1 LSRQHRIL
9 TPEHVPIVLVPAGV
23 GSRFL
28 ALIVDFIL
36 LTGLIAV
43 LAAALQLVLPRG
55 IGAAVVTTL
64 GFALTW
70 GYHVYFETR
79 RQGRTPGKRAAGLR
93 VVDGRG
99 LPITVEQSLLRNI
112 VRALDFLPV
121 FYGVGGLCALLD
133 RDRRRLGDVLADTL
147 VVRDRAAAAA
157 RAAASA
163 RASSLATPQRQRSN
177 ALADPGTLRRIRHRL
192 TLEERELL
200 LDLCLRADRLD
211 ARARYDLMEEVG
223 AHYRR
228 KLEIDQPHLS
238 AENLVRD
245 LTVLA
250 FGGGPRNPNA

>member
-1 LSRQHRIL
+1 LSRRRRIL

-28 ALIVDFIL
+28 ALVLDFIL
-36 LTGLIAV
+36 STGLIAL
-43 LAAALQLVLPRG
+43 LAAVLQLVLPRG
-55 IGAAVVTTL
+55 LGAAAVTTL

-99 LPITVEQSLLRNI
+99 LPITVEQSLLRNV

-121 FYGVGGLCALLD
+121 FYGAGGLCALLD

-147 VVRDRAAAAA
+147 VVRERS
-157 RAAASA
+157 AASA
-163 RASSLATPQRQRSN
+163 RAAAFARSARLPAAQRPN

-200 LDLCLRADRLD
+200 LDLCLRADRLG
-211 ARARYDLMEEVG
+211 ARARYDLMEQVG

-245 LTVLA
+245 LAALA
-250 FGGGPRNPNA
+250 FGGGRTGP

>member
-1 LSRQHRIL
+1 LSRERRIL

-28 ALIVDFIL
+28 ALTIDFL
-36 LTGLIAV
+36 LLMAL
-43 LAAALQLVLPRG
+43 LALLAQVALLLLPRG
-55 IGAAVVTTL
+55 LGVAAVTTA
-64 GFALTW
+64 GFVLTW

-99 LPITVEQSLLRNI
+99 LAISVEQSFVRNI

-133 RDRRRLGDVLADTL
+133 RDRRRLGDVLADTV
-147 VVRDRAAAAA
+147 VVRERTASSAGAARERAA
-157 RAAASA
+157 R
-163 RASSLATPQRQRSN
+163 LPGLQRPN
-177 ALADPGTLRRIRHRL
+177 ALADPATVRRIRHRL

-200 LDLCLRADRLD
+200 LDLCQRADRLN

-245 LTVLA
+245 LTALA
-250 FGGGPRNPNA
+250 FGHAPER

>member
-1 LSRQHRIL
+1 MSRQRRIL

-28 ALIVDFIL
+28 ALIVDFL
-36 LTGLIAV
+36 LLMGV
-43 LAAALQLVLPRG
+43 LAMAAELLQLALPRG
-55 IGAAVVTTL
+55 VGAAAVTTL

-79 RQGRTPGKRAAGLR
+79 QQGRTPGKRAAGLR

-99 LPITVEQSLLRNI
+99 LAITVEQSFLRNI

-121 FYGVGGLCALLD
+121 FYGVGGCCALLD

-147 VVRDRAAAAA
+147 VVRERSAPSARAAAAA
-157 RAAASA
+157 QRAVRLPGA
-163 RASSLATPQRQRSN
+163 QRPN

-200 LDLCLRADRLD
+200 LDLCLRADRLSP
-211 ARARYDLMEEVG
+211 RARYDLMEEVG
-223 AHYRR
+223 AYYRR
-228 KLEIDQPHLS
+228 RLEIDQPHLS

-245 LTVLA
+245 LTALA
-250 FGGGPRNPNA
+250 FGHASER

>member
-1 LSRQHRIL
+1 VNRRRRIL
-9 TPEHVPIVLVPAGV
+9 TPEHVPIVLAPAGV

-28 ALIVDFIL
+28 ALIVDFL
-36 LTGLIAV
+36 LLMAL
-43 LAAALQLVLPRG
+43 LAALAQVLQLALPLG
-55 IGAAVVTTL
+55 VGTAVVITL
-64 GFALTW
+64 GFVLTW

-79 RQGRTPGKRAAGLR
+79 HQGRTPGKRAAGLR

-99 LPITVEQSLLRNI
+99 LPITVEQSLLRNV

-147 VVRDRAAAAA
+147 VVRERTAASARAAAAA
-157 RAAASA
+157 ERARRLPGS
-163 RASSLATPQRQRSN
+163 QRPN
-177 ALADPGTLRRIRHRL
+177 ALADPATVRRVRHRL

-200 LDLCLRADRLD
+200 LDLCLRADRLS

-245 LTVLA
+245 LTALA
-250 FGGGPRNPNA
+250 FGGTPER

>member
-1 LSRQHRIL
+1 MSRQRRIL

-28 ALIVDFIL
+28 ALIVDFVL
-36 LTGLIAV
+36 LTGMIAV
-43 LAAALQLVLPRG
+43 LAAVLQLVLPRG

-133 RDRRRLGDVLADTL
+133 RDRRRLGDILADTL

-163 RASSLATPQRQRSN
+163 RAARLAAPQRPN
-177 ALADPGTLRRIRHRL
+177 ALADPGTLRRIRHRV

-211 ARARYDLMEEVG
+211 ARARYDLMEQVG

-245 LTVLA
+245 LAALA
-250 FGGGPRNPNA
+250 FGAGPERWNRAP

>member
-1 LSRQHRIL
+1 MSRQRRIL

-36 LTGLIAV
+36 LTALIAV
-43 LAAALQLVLPRG
+43 LAAVLQLALPRG

-112 VRALDFLPV
+112 VRALDFLPI

-133 RDRRRLGDVLADTL
+133 RDRRRLGDILADTL
-147 VVRDRAAAAA
+147 VVRDRAAASA
-157 RAAASA
+157 RAEASA
-163 RASSLATPQRQRSN
+163 RATRLAAPQRPN

-200 LDLCLRADRLD
+200 LDLCLRADRLG

-245 LTVLA
+245 LTALA
-250 FGGGPRNPNA
+250 FGAGRER

>member
-1 LSRQHRIL
+1 MSHQRRIL
-9 TPEHVPIVLVPAGV
+9 TPEHVPIVLAPAGV

-28 ALIVDFIL
+28 ALIVDFL
-36 LTGLIAV
+36 LLMGL
-43 LAAALQLVLPRG
+43 LAALGTVLQLALPFG
-55 IGAAVVTTL
+55 IGAAVATTL
-64 GFALTW
+64 AFALTW

-79 RQGRTPGKRAAGLR
+79 HQGRTPGKRAAGLR

-147 VVRDRAAAAA
+147 VVRERTAASVRAAALA
-157 RAAASA
+157 RSA
-163 RASSLATPQRQRSN
+163 RLPAAQRPN

-200 LDLCLRADRLD
+200 LDLCLRADRLNP
-211 ARARYDLMEEVG
+211 RARYDLMAEVG
-223 AHYRR
+223 AYYRR

-238 AENLVRD
+238 DENLVHD
-245 LTVLA
+245 LTALA
-250 FGGGPRNPNA
+250 FGHAAER

>member
-1 LSRQHRIL
+1 MTRQRRIL

-36 LTGLIAV
+36 LTGLTTV
-43 LAAALQLVLPRG
+43 LAVALNLVLPRG
-55 IGAAVVTTL
+55 IGAAAVTTL

-79 RQGRTPGKRAAGLR
+79 RQGRTPGKRFAGLR

-121 FYGVGGLCALLD
+121 FYGAGGLCTLLD
-133 RDRRRLGDVLADTL
+133 RDRRRLGDILADTL
-147 VVRDRAAAAA
+147 VVRERASARDAATA
-157 RAAASA
+157 RAARLPAA
-163 RASSLATPQRQRSN
+163 HRPN

-200 LDLCLRADRLD
+200 LDLCLRADRLG

-245 LTVLA
+245 LAALA
-250 FGGGPRNPNA
+250 FGAGAER

>member
-1 LSRQHRIL
+1 LSRERRIL

-28 ALIVDFIL
+28 ALVLDFL
-36 LTGLIAV
+36 LLVALLALLAQVAQVLLPSGL
-43 LAAALQLVLPRG
+43 G
-55 IGAAVVTTL
+55 IAAVTTA
-64 GFALTW
+64 GFVLTW
-70 GYHVYFETR
+70 GYHVFFETR
-79 RQGRTPGKRAAGLR
+79 GQGRTPGKRAAGLR

-99 LPITVEQSLLRNI
+99 LAITVEQSFVRNI

-133 RDRRRLGDVLADTL
+133 RDRRRLGDVLADTV
-147 VVRDRAAAAA
+147 VVRERTAPSARAAAALE
-157 RAAASA
+157 RAA
-163 RASSLATPQRQRSN
+163 RLPGLQRPN
-177 ALADPGTLRRIRHRL
+177 ALADPGTMRRIRHRL

-200 LDLCLRADRLD
+200 LDLCQRADRLN

-223 AHYRR
+223 AYYRR

-245 LTVLA
+245 LTALA
-250 FGGGPRNPNA
+250 FGHATER